1 MSSTENNELI
11 SGEPGT
17 IEQNQLTELSHSDK
31 MVGIFTEPKK
41 TFEII
46 SKFPLKTIDWFL
58 PVLLLF
64 LMVSITRILVFSN
77 EEIFF
82 QMKQEQIQK
91 TQKIF
96 DDLVAKGQMTRE
108 QAEQGIEDAKKRI
121 DMGRGPVGY
130 IIQTIS
136 ILIIGFIF
144 FFIVILV
151 YFIFA
156 RFILKGEGTYKSAM
170 ISDGLPAY
178 ISILQIVIASI
189 LSLAF
194 GRLMYD
200 TSVSSFMGMSK
211 STLAGFLLSKVDPFS
226 IWVYSVISIGFA
238 KMFKSQSLVKYFI
251 MVFGIWIIGTLL
263 FWLLGKAVPF
273 LSFLTE
279 M

>member
-1 MSSTENNELI
+1 MSSESNELI
-11 SGEPGT
+11 SGDPGT

-58 PVLLLF
+58 PVLLLC
-64 LMVSITRILVFSN
+64 LMISLTRILVFSN

-82 QMKQEQIQK
+82 QMKQDQIQK

-96 DDLVAKGQMTRE
+96 DDMVAKGQMTRE

-136 ILIIGFIF
+136 ILVIGFIF
-144 FFIVILV
+144 FFIVVLV

-194 GRLMYD
+194 GKLMND

-263 FWLLGKAVPF
+263 LWLLGKAVPF
-273 LSFLTE
+273 LSFFTE